1 MVKWGV
7 QLVASELP
15 RDPGYYNKWLLR
27 HKKSGCVE
35 YIRTGMVQ
43 MDASLSLCDHRRITE
58 LMHRVGLR

>member
-1 MVKWGV
+1 MQECRQMVKWGV

-15 RDPGYYNKWLLR
+15 RAPGYYNKWLLR

-43 MDASLSLCDHRRITE
+43 MDAIFRYVITA
-58 LMHRVGLR
+58 GLQN